1 MLTAEQQK
9 HRQGRLTGSRVATIA
24 TGSEADMVKLWE
36 IMTGRRDE
44 DDLSGVWPVYLGS
57 HTEDLHLNWL
67 ERVWGESITRRGE
80 FVQSSEHEWAGV
92 TLDGWRG
99 GWPVEVKHVGGREP
113 RDRVVTR
120 YYPQCQWQAYCCNAP
135 GVYLSIIEGANEPAV
150 VPLPRDDEY
159 IADLVDRAR
168 AFMACVF
175 ADEPPFVSAPL
186 VAVLPSEWRTIDF
199 DALEEAGEP
208 LPNWSADMRQAL
220 DEWLVTTDA
229 AKRNATATKQ
239 VKDLLPEDVGLVKAG
254 AIKVSR
260 AKNGAVSIRGAR

>member
-1 MLTAEQQK
+1 
-9 HRQGRLTGSRVATIA
+9 
-24 TGSEADMVKLWE
+24 
-36 IMTGRRDE
+36 
-44 DDLSGVWPVYLGS
+44 
-57 HTEDLHLNWL
+57 
-67 ERVWGESITRRGE
+67 
-80 FVQSSEHEWAGV
+80 
-92 TLDGWRG
+92 
-99 GWPVEVKHVGGREP
+99 
-113 RDRVVTR
+113 
-120 YYPQCQWQAYCCNAP
+120 
-135 GVYLSIIEGANEPAV
+135 
-150 VPLPRDDEY
+150 
-159 IADLVDRAR
+159 
-168 AFMACVF
+168 MACVF